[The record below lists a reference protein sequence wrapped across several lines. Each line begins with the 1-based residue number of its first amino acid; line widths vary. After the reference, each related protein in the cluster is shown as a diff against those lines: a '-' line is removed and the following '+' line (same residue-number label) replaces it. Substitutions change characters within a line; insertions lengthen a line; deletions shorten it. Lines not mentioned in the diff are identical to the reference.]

1 MKKAYLYIMMFLL
14 LSGYTQAQTGCNDL
28 PASLTQVTPSDFA
41 NNIYTIDFARPISLT
56 ADVDP
61 TGIDPTAVIYQWD
74 FGNGVILYG
83 KTITYTSVQEGQVTL
98 TLTTTYQGC
107 VTVRTFTFNVQKGVP
122 FSLYRQFNG
131 RYDYTAIGNT
141 LNLQENAGILVS
153 DECGVLTQSSAT
165 LSLQPGHTIVAAYLY
180 WAGSGLGDF
189 DVKLNNIDVTAQRT
203 FYSTISVSANNPK
216 PSFGAFADVTN
227 IVASSG
233 TYTLS
238 DLDITQTI
246 ADDTDYCYSAINFAG
261 WSVIIIYAD
270 NTLPYN
276 QVAVYDGFKGVDAQ
290 NPTLNIYLDNLNVI
304 SNTGAK
310 IGFLAWEGDNGIAV
324 NETVNVNGS
333 VLSNPPL
340 NPANNAFNGTNSF
353 TGASDLWNMD
363 IDYYNIQ
370 NYIAVGD
377 TDLDVSLT
385 SGQDGIIMNN
395 IVTVINSE
403 LPDASIEMIFL
414 SGNEVC
420 LNRDLQL
427 VYMAKNYNSTDV
439 LPANTPIAI
448 YADDVL
454 IATTATTADLPID
467 GSEVNVLSVTL
478 PSQIPDEFTLKFV
491 IDDNGTGTGIVRET
505 DETNNEYSETVILRQ
520 GIEPQDVE
528 SELFTCFN
536 GTTGTFDLT
545 QATENVTADYA
556 YDFYATQADAD
567 AESNPIINDTNYI
580 SGNATVY
587 VRIYDFYSPTC
598 YEIMPITLTLVDCQP
613 HKPED
618 VEVCAPIGQNFVAF
632 NLNNFEA
639 EILDGRPAA
648 DYTITFHNTAL
659 GAQDDNDFVSDPA
672 TFVVNSGTQV
682 TVYIRMETS
691 GNANLFGTT
700 DFAINVISPPTVSPA
715 TPLEECA
722 DNFDGYAYFDLTPA
736 GVEILNGQS
745 GLTITYHSTQAAAE
759 FGVNPITDP
768 TNYHSILGTVY
779 ASVVQTGTTT
789 NCRSVVPI
797 QLIVHPRP
805 AIPVMTAYELCDDD
819 TDGLQVFDLTTKDL
833 EATGGDTTL
842 TTEYY
847 LSSTDAQAGN
857 NPIANPATF
866 GNTTPN
872 SQPVWVAV
880 ITGFGCRSIASFNV
894 VVNPLPVLSTDP
906 IGL

>member
-1 MKKAYLYIMMFLL
+1 MKKAYIYILMFLL
-14 LSGYTQAQTGCNDL
+14 LFSGHANAQTGCSEL
-28 PASLTQVTPSDFA
+28 PASLTQVTPSAFA

-61 TGIDPTAVIYQWD
+61 AGINPAAVIYQWD
-74 FGNGVILYG
+74 FGGGAILYG
-83 KTITYTSVQEGQVTL
+83 KSITYTSVQEGLITL

-107 VTVRTFTFNVQKGVP
+107 TTVRTFTFNVQKGVP

-131 RYDYTAIGNT
+131 KYDYTAIGNT

-153 DECGVLTQSSAT
+153 DECGVLTQSSAA
-165 LSLQPGHTIVAAYLY
+165 LSLQPGQTIVAAYLY

-216 PSFGAFADVTN
+216 PSFGAFADVTS

-261 WSVIIIYAD
+261 WSVIIIYND
-270 NTLPYN
+270 NSLPYN

-290 NPTLNIYLDNLNVI
+290 NPLLNIYLDNLNVI

-310 IGFLAWEGDNGIAV
+310 IGFLAWEGDNSIAV

-363 IDYYNIQ
+363 IDFYNIQ
-370 NYIAVGD
+370 SYINVGD

-427 VYMAKNYNSTDV
+427 VYMAKNYNATDI
-439 LPANTPIAI
+439 LPANTPIAV
-448 YADDVL
+448 YADDTL
-454 IATTATTADLPID
+454 IATTATANDIAIES
-467 GSEVNVLSVTL
+467 SEIGVLNVTL
-478 PSQIPDEFTLKFV
+478 PPGIPNNFTLKFV
-491 IDDNGTGTGIVRET
+491 IDDNGAGVGTVRET
-505 DETNNEYSETVILRQ
+505 DETNNEYIESVILRT

-528 SELFTCFN
+528 DELYICAN

-545 QATENVTADYA
+545 QATTAVTADYD
-556 YDFYATQADAD
+556 YDFYDSLADAD
-567 AESNPIINDTNYI
+567 AETDAIVDPVNFI
-580 SGNATVY
+580 SGSATAY

-598 YEIMPITLTLVDCQP
+598 YDIIPITLTLVDCQP
-613 HKPED
+613 HKPQD
-618 VEVCAPIGQNFVAF
+618 IEVCAPSGQNSVVF
-632 NLNNFEA
+632 NLNTFET
-639 EILDGRPAA
+639 EILNGRTAA
-648 DYTITFHNTAL
+648 DYNITFHNTAS

-672 TFVVNSGTQV
+672 AFAVNSGSQA
-682 TVYIRMETS
+682 TVYIRMETTD
-691 GNANLFGTT
+691 NPALFGTT
-700 DFAINVISPPTVSPA
+700 DFVIDVISPPIVSQPF
-715 TPLEECA
+715 PLESCA
-722 DNFDGYAYFDLTPA
+722 DNFDGRAYFDLTIA
-736 GVEILNGQS
+736 GAEIVNGQA
-745 GLTITYHSTQAAAE
+745 GLTVTYHNTAAA
-759 FGVNPITDP
+759 
-768 TNYHSILGTVY
+768 
-779 ASVVQTGTTT
+779 A
-789 NCRSVVPI
+789 
-797 QLIVHPRP
+797 
-805 AIPVMTAYELCDDD
+805 AI
-819 TDGLQVFDLTTKDL
+819 G
-833 EATGGDTTL
+833 
-842 TTEYY
+842 
-847 LSSTDAQAGN
+847 
-857 NPIANPATF
+857 ANA
-866 GNTTPN
+866 
-872 SQPVWVAV
+872 
-880 ITGFGCRSIASFNV
+880 
-894 VVNPLPVLSTDP
+894 
-906 IGL
+906 